1 MLKPENTFTEVVAM
15 DENKR
20 AAALDDELLDR
31 IAGGHDMGEGYIHC
45 PCGNG
50 DYDQMHY
57 IGIGGLDGKYW
68 FNCHVCGNNFTY
80 DL

>member
-1 MLKPENTFTEVVAM
+1 MEKGKEKL
-15 DENKR
+15 
-20 AAALDDELLDR
+20 ALPVELLDKVS
-31 IAGGHDMGEGYIHC
+31 GGNDMGEGYIHC

-50 DYDQMHY
+50 DYDQMYY

-68 FNCHVCGNNFTY
+68 FHCNVCNNNFTY